1 MNPEFC
7 VDEELPLASW
17 TPIEIGEAVCPEWF
31 VYHTNQTGD
40 WEIFR
45 YGDLPG
51 NPDADVNLSKGIGEQ
66 IYDIGPSR
74 SPDAGWIAFASNR
87 DENWEIY
94 VATTDGEFQ
103 QRVTNNT
110 RAIDYDPVWSPVGD
124 LIVFE
129 SSRDGNWELYAV
141 NVATGEQTRLTDNP
155 ANDLN
160 AFWSPD
166 GTRIVFE
173 SDRDGL
179 WQIYELDLATLE
191 VTRISDGTANDQD
204 PTYSMDGERVAFRSD
219 RKSVV

>member
-124 LIVFE
+124 RSF
-129 SSRDGNWELYAV
+129 SSRRAMELGTV
-141 NVATGEQTRLTDNP
+141 RRERCTGEQR
-155 ANDLN
+155 A
-160 AFWSPD
+160 
-166 GTRIVFE
+166 
-173 SDRDGL
+173 DR
-179 WQIYELDLATLE
+179 Q
-191 VTRISDGTANDQD
+191 
-204 PTYSMDGERVAFRSD
+204 PGERPERVLVARWHAD
-219 RKSVV
+219 RLRERPRRAVADL